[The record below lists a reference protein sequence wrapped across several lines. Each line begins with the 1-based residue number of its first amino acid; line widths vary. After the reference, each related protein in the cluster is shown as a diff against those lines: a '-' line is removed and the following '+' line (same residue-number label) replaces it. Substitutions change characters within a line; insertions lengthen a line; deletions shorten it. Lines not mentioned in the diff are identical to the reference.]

1 MNIRKAVVTA
11 AGRGQQALPLQTFVD
26 RDGVEKTALQIITE
40 EALAAGVDEIGMI
53 VAPGDRDAYRTA
65 AGGHAGR
72 LHFMEQ
78 REPRGYGQAL
88 SLAREFTAGQPF
100 LHLV

>member
-1 MNIRKAVVTA
+1 MNIRKAVITA

-26 RDGVEKTALQIITE
+26 RDGIEKTALQIVAE
-40 EALAAGVDEIGMI
+40 EVLAAGVDEIGLI
-53 VAPGDRDAYRTA
+53 VAPGQREAYRLA

-78 REPRGYGQAL
+78 ATPRGYGQAL

-100 LHLV
+100 LHL

>member
-40 EALAAGVDEIGMI
+40 EALAAGVVEIGMI
-53 VAPGDRDAYRTA
+53 VAPGDRDA
-65 AGGHAGR
+65 
-72 LHFMEQ
+72 
-78 REPRGYGQAL
+78 
-88 SLAREFTAGQPF
+88 
-100 LHLV
+100 